1 MSALRSKFKEVLAA
15 VLPVMIIVLL
25 LHFTI
30 APLGEGLLPKFLVG
44 GVLIIIGLTIF
55 LFGIDQSIDP
65 IGQGIGSMLA
75 HSGKIV
81 LVVVVGLVLG
91 FFISFAEPD
100 LHILAGQVSAIT
112 NGQFPHMMMVA
123 VVSVGIGVMMTMAM
137 LRILKNVPLKIAFL
151 LAYGVILILSVFSSQ
166 DFLAIAFDASGA
178 TTGALTTPFMLAL
191 AAGVSAMKKNTKSSE
206 VDSFG
211 LVGISSTGA
220 IIGVLAAGLIMGID
234 KLEGTMPAAL
244 PAASGLAATYGKLLL
259 KEGQSTLLSLMPVVL
274 SYAFFQAIFMKQ
286 HREVVSSIMKGLVMT
301 FVGLVLFLTGVNGGF
316 MDVGRAVGISL
327 AGLDS
332 KFPVLA
338 ISFIL
343 GLVTVLA
350 EPAVIVLTHQVEDIT
365 GGYVKRSLV
374 LIFQSIAVGL
384 AIFLATLRILVPGI
398 QLWMYLLLGFGGA
411 VAMAFFTPE
420 LFVGMAFDAG
430 GVASG
435 PMTATF
441 SLAFVQGIAIQ
452 TPTADIVTDGFG
464 MIAIVAM
471 MPVIALQVLGLL
483 YNLRTRK
490 KKK

>member
-1 MSALRSKFKEVLAA
+1 MSALRSKLKEVLAA
-15 VLPVMIIVLL
+15 VLPVVIIVLI

-30 APLGEGLLPKFLVG
+30 APLEAGLLSKFLVG
-44 GVLIIIGLTIF
+44 GVLIIVGLTIF

-75 HSGKIV
+75 HSGKKI

-100 LHILAGQVSAIT
+100 LHILAGQVSSIT
-112 NGQFPHMMMVA
+112 AGQFSHMVMVA
-123 VVSVGIGVMMTMAM
+123 VVSIGIGVMMTMAM
-137 LRILKNVPLKIAFL
+137 LRILKNIPLKYAFL
-151 LAYGVILILSVFSSQ
+151 MAYGLILVLSLFSSS

-191 AAGVSAMKKNTKSSE
+191 AAGVSAMKKDTKSSE

-211 LVGISSTGA
+211 LVGMSSTGA
-220 IIGVLAAGLIMGID
+220 IIGVLTAGLLMGID
-234 KLEGTMPAAL
+234 KLTGTMPQAE
-244 PAASGLAATYGKLLL
+244 PAAMNLLSTYGGLFL
-259 KEGQSTLLSLMPVVL
+259 KEGQSTLLSLAPIVL
-274 SYAFFQAIFMKQ
+274 SYIFFQKVFLKQ
-286 HREVVSSIMKGLVMT
+286 SREAVSSITKGLLMT
-301 FVGLVLFLTGVNGGF
+301 YIGLVLFLTGVNGGF
-316 MDVGRAVGISL
+316 MEVGRDVGMSL
-327 AGLDS
+327 ASMDS
-332 KFPVLA
+332 KVPVLLV
-338 ISFIL
+338 SFVL

-365 GGYVKRSLV
+365 GGYVRRPLV
-374 LIFQSIAVGL
+374 LIFLSIAVGL
-384 AIFLATLRILVPGI
+384 AIFMATLRILVPGV

-411 VAMAFFTPE
+411 VALAFYTPD

-452 TPTADIVTDGFG
+452 TPNADIVADGFG

-471 MPVIALQVLGLL
+471 MPVIALQVLGVL
-483 YNLRTRK
+483 YNLKTK
-490 KKK
+490 KK